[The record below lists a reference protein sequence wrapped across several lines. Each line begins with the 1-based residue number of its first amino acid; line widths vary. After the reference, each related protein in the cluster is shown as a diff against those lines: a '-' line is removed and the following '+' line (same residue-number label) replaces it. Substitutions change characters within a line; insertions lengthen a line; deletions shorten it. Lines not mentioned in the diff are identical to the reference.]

1 MVLATSFEA
10 ALITSTSRALAWRI
24 AEPHFAKSYSRSRS
38 RDQSDAVGVGVTA
51 VAGIMFG
58 QRLSRR
64 SRNTPRAVQS
74 ENNMFVPGNATV
86 ALEVLGGSATK
97 SAKGVDNLS
106 LVFVHGSYHAAWCY
120 DQFFLDFFREKGF
133 NAYALSLRGQGK
145 GTMKETKPVAGTLEE
160 HAADVA
166 SFVADLER
174 QGQRVVLLGHSF
186 GGLITLQA
194 AENLKNLAGLILLC
208 SVPPSGN
215 VGIIL
220 RSLFRSPLQAFR
232 ITWGFISR
240 SFESDADLCR
250 EARAT
255 SRYQSCEVHKKQHM
269 TWKSRFYSG
278 YAPALT

>member
-1 MVLATSFEA
+1 
-10 ALITSTSRALAWRI
+10 
-24 AEPHFAKSYSRSRS
+24 
-38 RDQSDAVGVGVTA
+38 
-51 VAGIMFG
+51 
-58 QRLSRR
+58 
-64 SRNTPRAVQS
+64 
-74 ENNMFVPGNATV
+74 MFVPDNATI
-86 ALEVLGGSATK
+86 ALEVRGGSATK
-97 SAKGVDNLS
+97 SAKGVDKLS

-120 DQFFLDFFREKGF
+120 DQFFLEFFRKKGF

-145 GTMKETKPVAGTLEE
+145 GTMETKAVAGTLEE

-166 SFVADLER
+166 SFVAHLER
-174 QGQRVVLLGHSF
+174 QGERVVLLGHSF

-194 AENLKNLAGLILLC
+194 AENLEKLAGLILLC

-255 SRYQSCEVHKKQHM
+255 PQ
-269 TWKSRFYSG
+269 
-278 YAPALT
+278 